1 MTRKVDNT
9 VFVCFSSVLRGE
21 NKKEARFARAS
32 QVRENGRCTLLPSLS
47 VFTSNGM
54 GLALHGWQNNPFGAA
69 DPPMIYTPPAS
80 SYIHCMYHTFVFH
93 SSVLDSLPRGSFLGK
108 IGEATFITRHISAH
122 NFYAVLYFLRFF
134 FPFHFLQK
142 MRTYNFKFCCLKA
155 ITFVLN
161 FFLLV

>member
-1 MTRKVDNT
+1 MYSSS
-9 VFVCFSSVLRGE
+9 FLICFYFKWDG
-21 NKKEARFARAS
+21 FG
-32 QVRENGRCTLLPSLS
+32 Q
-47 VFTSNGM
+47 
-54 GLALHGWQNNPFGAA
+54 LHGWQNNPFGVA

-80 SYIHCMYHTFVFH
+80 SYIHCMNHTFVFH
-93 SSVLDSLPRGSFLGK
+93 SNVLDSLPRGSFLGK

-122 NFYAVLYFLRFF
+122 NFYGVLYFLRFS

-161 FFLLV
+161 FFYWC